1 MNLMSTRYAIRNRI
15 ATRAKNN
22 KEQYALLV
30 ADSTELPFVDRETIP
45 LLLAFQQ
52 HYEEA
57 IFDVLSIASYDI
69 VIGFF

>member
-1 MNLMSTRYAIRNRI
+1 MLTRYAIRNGI
-15 ATRAKNN
+15 ATREKNS
-22 KEQYALLV
+22 KKQYAPLV
-30 ADSTELPFVDRETIP
+30 ADGTELPFIDRETIP

-69 VIGFF
+69 VIGFL